1 MKIAFQ
7 NHTLC
12 SEMPFKDTYS
22 KELIVQ
28 VSKESCT
35 KELFMYKNIN
45 SIIIAKYQNS
55 LKFD

>member
-1 MKIAFQ
+1 
-7 NHTLC
+7 
-12 SEMPFKDTYS
+12 MPFKDAYS

>member
-1 MKIAFQ
+1 MKKLLFKM
-7 NHTLC
+7 HMLC

-35 KELFMYKNIN
+35 SELFMHKNIKSN
-45 SIIIAKYQNS
+45 LLQNI
-55 LKFD
+55 KTA